1 MKPLYRILNKTVTLG
16 SPKPLQFSTNI
27 AGGVKRLTGVGVFI
41 PATENQFA
49 SADITPSSSQ
59 STQVNPVGGKQMIIR
74 VLAPLGGTNVYLC
87 TSAGQEK
94 KLTGNGNSKY
104 TISGLEI
111 AESSGSIF
119 YLKAVTS
126 GTLVGGQEVTRYY
139 SAADTDLSFNGTKK
153 ADLVQSNDE
162 PADKF
167 GLLLKRSDTLTVVL
181 TNDGATV
188 EISRSLPIFSE
199 FNGIS
204 VKMMINNRQDNPLAM
219 TIQTKITMPFKPV
232 ATTTEEAQREMRKA
246 LFLCPDEEYDTEDYL
261 DGLSENESEW
271 QYRLVP
277 MNYDVR
283 NHNKIDFIVDVN
295 EGNTIND
302 DYIGEQCDLKV
313 YLRYE

>member
-27 AGGVKRLTGVGVFI
+27 AGGVKMLTGVGVFI

-126 GTLVGGQEVTRYY
+126 GTQDNVTRYY
-139 SAADTDLSFNGTKK
+139 SAADTVLSFNGTKK
-153 ADLVQSNDE
+153 AD
-162 PADKF
+162 F
-167 GLLLKRSDTLTVVL
+167 VV
-181 TNDGATV
+181 DDD
-188 EISRSLPIFSE
+188 IP
-199 FNGIS
+199 
-204 VKMMINNRQDNPLAM
+204 
-219 TIQTKITMPFKPV
+219 
-232 ATTTEEAQREMRKA
+232 EEWRGK
-246 LFLCPDEEYDTEDYL
+246 
-261 DGLSENESEW
+261 
-271 QYRLVP
+271 
-277 MNYDVR
+277 
-283 NHNKIDFIVDVN
+283 K
-295 EGNTIND
+295 
-302 DYIGEQCDLKV
+302 
-313 YLRYE
+313 

>member
-1 MKPLYRILNKTVTLG
+1 MILRIVKKTVTLG
-16 SPKPLQFSTNI
+16 SPKPLVFNTNI

-41 PATENQFA
+41 PAIENQFA

-59 STQVNPVGGKQMIIR
+59 SATVNPVGGKVFARIA
-74 VLAPLGGTNVYLC
+74 APLGGTDVYLC
-87 TSAGQEK
+87 ASAGTQNK
-94 KLTGNGNSKY
+94 KLTRNGNGKY

-111 AESSGSIF
+111 TEESGRVF
-119 YLKAVTS
+119 YLKAITS

-153 ADLVQSNDE
+153 ADFVESDDE

-167 GLLLKRSDTLTVVL
+167 GLVLKRSDTLTVVL
-181 TNDGATV
+181 SNDGATV

-219 TIQTKITMPFKPV
+219 VFQPKITMPFTPV
-232 ATTTEEAQREMRKA
+232 ATTTAEAQREMKKA
-246 LFLCPDEEYDTEDYL
+246 LYFNLFEQ
-261 DGLSENESEW
+261 N
-271 QYRLVP
+271 RLIQ

>member
-1 MKPLYRILNKTVTLG
+1 MLRIEKRILTLG
-16 SPKPLQFSTNI
+16 SRKPLVFSTNI

-41 PATENQFA
+41 PAIENQFA
-49 SADITPSSSQ
+49 SADIATSSSQ
-59 STQVNPVGGKQMIIR
+59 SATVNPVGGRTFVIRPMIVGRTEI
-74 VLAPLGGTNVYLC
+74 YLC
-87 TSAGQEK
+87 ASAGTQDK
-94 KLTGNGNSKY
+94 KLTRNGNGKY

-111 AESSGSIF
+111 AEGSGRVF
-119 YLKAVTS
+119 YLKAITS

-153 ADLVQSNDE
+153 ADFVESDE
-162 PADKF
+162 EPTDKF
-167 GLLLKRSDTLTVVL
+167 GLVLKQSDTITVVL

-188 EISRSLPIFSE
+188 EISRSLPIFSQ

-219 TIQTKITMPFKPV
+219 VFQPKITMPFTPV
-232 ATTTEEAQREMRKA
+232 ATTTAEAQREMKKA
-246 LFLCPDEEYDTEDYL
+246 LYFNLFD
-261 DGLSENESEW
+261 
-271 QYRLVP
+271 QKRLIE

-283 NHNKIDFIVDVN
+283 NHNKIDFIVDVSD
-295 EGNTIND
+295 GNTINE